1 MMNVAQLMVE
11 SFQRHGVTDIF
22 GQSLPTAFFL
32 AAEKA
37 GMRQIAYR
45 TENAGGA
52 MADAYARVSQR
63 IALVGAQ
70 NGPAATLLVAPLAE
84 AMKASSPVIAIVQ
97 EVPVAQ
103 RDRNAFQEFDHV
115 GLFSACTKWI
125 KQLDDPTRI
134 NEYIDLAVTIA
145 TTGRPGPVVLLVPRD
160 VLLTEV
166 AQHDTTPR
174 TASLGSFPL
183 DRTRPAH
190 SGVVLAANALAQAKH
205 PLIVAGGGVHLSGA
219 SGALTRLQEL
229 SGIPVATTN
238 MGKGSVSELH
248 ELSIGVVGNAFG
260 KQAPNYLARSLVTEA
275 DVVLFIGTR
284 TNENGTDAW
293 TLFPSNATYI
303 HLDVDGIE
311 IGRNYQSIRLVGDA
325 LLGIED
331 LIDELAARDLTARE
345 QSRGAA
351 VSQIRLAKEAASERS
366 SRLRSDSAS
375 ALLTPQHVMAVVD
388 HHLSAGDIAVADASY
403 SSIWMTNFL
412 TAKSVGQRF
421 ISPRGLAGLG
431 WGLPM
436 AMGAQTAQSDKRV
449 VCVSGDGGFGHVWAE
464 MESAVRNNHPV
475 ISIVLNNS
483 IFGFQ
488 KHAEL
493 SAFAMSTSAI
503 EISPVDH
510 TAIALAVGAQARRVS
525 TVAELELALTQAFAM
540 REFFLIE
547 VMTDPDVYPP
557 IAAWDEHPPV
567 ATV

>member
-1 MMNVAQLMVE
+1 
-11 SFQRHGVTDIF
+11 
-22 GQSLPTAFFL
+22 
-32 AAEKA
+32 
-37 GMRQIAYR
+37 
-45 TENAGGA
+45 
-52 MADAYARVSQR
+52 MADAYARVSQK

-103 RDRNAFQEFDHV
+103 RDRNAFQEIDHV

-160 VLLTEV
+160 VLLMEV
-166 AQHDTTPR
+166 EQHDTTPR

-190 SGVVLAANALAQAKH
+190 AGVVLAARTLAQAKH

-219 SGALTRLQEL
+219 SAALARLQEL

-260 KQAPNYLARSLVTEA
+260 KQAPNYLARSLVTDA
-275 DVVLFIGTR
+275 DSVLFIGTR
-284 TNENGTDAW
+284 TNENATDAW
-293 TLFPSNATYI
+293 TLFPSNATFI

-325 LLGIED
+325 LLGIDD
-331 LIDELAARDLTARE
+331 LCEELETLDLTTLE
-345 QSRGAA
+345 QSRQAA
-351 VSQIRLAKEAASERS
+351 VSQIRRAKEAAVKRS
-366 SRLRSDSAS
+366 KQLRSDSAS
-375 ALLTPQHVMAVVD
+375 ELLTPQHVMAVVD
-388 HHLSAGDIAVADASY
+388 QHIGAGDIAVADASY
-403 SSIWMTNFL
+403 SSIWMTNYL
-412 TAKSVGQRF
+412 TAKAVGQRF

-436 AMGAQTAQSDKRV
+436 AMGAQTAHRDKRV
-449 VCVSGDGGFGHVWAE
+449 VCVSGDGGFGHVWSE
-464 MESAVRNNHPV
+464 MESAVRNDHPV

-493 SAFAMSTSAI
+493 SAFATSTSAI
-503 EISPVDH
+503 DISPVDH
-510 TAIALAVGAQARRVS
+510 TAIAQAVGAQARRVS
-525 TVAELELALTQAFAM
+525 TVAELELALTQAFAT

-547 VMTDPDVYPP
+547 VMTDPDAYPP
-557 IAAWDEHPPV
+557 ISAWDSQPPV
-567 ATV
+567 AAI